1 MTAPTGKALAMKLH
15 LQEYGHAPPLIA
27 PTEATLIV
35 SGIAAATT
43 LDLQHTKFKS
53 FAFGMLTATPDCKPK
68 LDLNYGHV
76 EQHDLLDAQLLQAGG
91 ISEIGKLVAVII
103 DVLADVAVAVQLAA
117 DADPALDDAVI
128 IVWLG
133 PRPGRPVWPG

>member
-1 MTAPTGKALAMKLH
+1 
-15 LQEYGHAPPLIA
+15 
-27 PTEATLIV
+27 
-35 SGIAAATT
+35 
-43 LDLQHTKFKS
+43 
-53 FAFGMLTATPDCKPK
+53 LTF
-68 LDLNYGHV
+68 V

-117 DADPALDDAVI
+117 DADPALDDVVI

>member
-1 MTAPTGKALAMKLH
+1 LTGWIDASIGATQMTAPTGKALAMKLH

-53 FAFGMLTATPDCKPK
+53 FAFGMLTATPDCKP
-68 LDLNYGHV
+68 N
-76 EQHDLLDAQLLQAGG
+76 
-91 ISEIGKLVAVII
+91 
-103 DVLADVAVAVQLAA
+103 
-117 DADPALDDAVI
+117 P
-128 IVWLG
+128 
-133 PRPGRPVWPG
+133 